1 MRSVIAVEVCNTHL
15 APVKEYQGKTLPSCT
30 HGSSRRTFL
39 TALAAAG
46 ASTFLPIN
54 IHQAQGAPTDLKL
67 GSIDVHHNVFPPA
80 FLSAVMNQPA
90 GPLSLARM
98 VGWNAQRSLAE
109 MDENRVATAITSIT
123 NPGIW
128 LGNAQSARKLAREC
142 NDYSAQLVK
151 YHPGRFGF
159 FAAIPLPDIQG
170 ALGEIEYSLDVLKA
184 DGIGL
189 MTSYGDKWPG
199 DSDFNAVFDE
209 LNRRRAI
216 VYFHP
221 TAPNCC
227 HQLIRDI
234 PDPLIEFPHDTTR
247 AITSLLY
254 SGTFARCRDIRFIF
268 SHAGGTIPMLAGR
281 LTQTGALF
289 GIDRKLPN
297 GVEYELKRLHY
308 EIANS
313 ANRPAMA
320 ALMNLVPATQV
331 LLGTDYPFIPMSATA
346 GELSNLG
353 LSIENLRAIRR
364 DNAVALF
371 PRVKAA

>member
-1 MRSVIAVEVCNTHL
+1 MPSYESNPHVAPGEHQRKTRRSCSHR
-15 APVKEYQGKTLPSCT
+15 P
-30 HGSSRRTFL
+30 SRRTFL

-46 ASTFLPIN
+46 TSAFLPTDIR
-54 IHQAQGAPTDLKL
+54 QAQAVPINLKL
-67 GSIDVHHNVFPPA
+67 GFIDVHHHVFPPA
-80 FLSAVMNQPA
+80 FLSAVMNQPD
-90 GPLSLARM
+90 GPPSLARREQ
-98 VGWNAQRSLAE
+98 WSPQRPLAE
-109 MDENRVATAITSIT
+109 MDQNGVATAVVSITS
-123 NPGIW
+123 PGIW
-128 LGNAQSARKLAREC
+128 FGNAQAPRKLAREC
-142 NDYSAQLVK
+142 NDYSARLVK
-151 YHPGRFGF
+151 DHPERFGF
-159 FAAIPLPDIQG
+159 FATIPLPDTDG
-170 ALGEIEYSLDVLKA
+170 ALREIEHALDVLKA

-199 DSDFNAVFDE
+199 DASLSAVFDE
-209 LNRRRAI
+209 LNRRGAV

-297 GVEYELKRLHY
+297 GVEYELKRL
-308 EIANS
+308 
-313 ANRPAMA
+313 
-320 ALMNLVPATQV
+320 
-331 LLGTDYPFIPMSATA
+331 
-346 GELSNLG
+346 
-353 LSIENLRAIRR
+353 
-364 DNAVALF
+364 
-371 PRVKAA
+371 

>member
-1 MRSVIAVEVCNTHL
+1 MSIQRNSS
-15 APVKEYQGKTLPSCT
+15 KTIRDASA
-30 HGSSRRTFL
+30 SS
-39 TALAAAG
+39 
-46 ASTFLPIN
+46 P
-54 IHQAQGAPTDLKL
+54 
-67 GSIDVHHNVFPPA
+67 
-80 FLSAVMNQPA
+80 
-90 GPLSLARM
+90 
-98 VGWNAQRSLAE
+98 
-109 MDENRVATAITSIT
+109 
-123 NPGIW
+123 
-128 LGNAQSARKLAREC
+128 
-142 NDYSAQLVK
+142 
-151 YHPGRFGF
+151 
-159 FAAIPLPDIQG
+159 IPLPDTEG
-170 ALGEIEYSLDVLKA
+170 ALREIEYSLNVLKA

-199 DSDFNAVFDE
+199 DSRFDVVFDE
-209 LNRRRAI
+209 LNCRRAV

-289 GIDRKLPN
+289 GIDKKLPN
-297 GVEYELKRLHY
+297 GVEYELKRLYY

-320 ALMNLVPATQV
+320 ALMNLVPVSQV
-331 LLGTDYPFIPMSATA
+331 LLGTDYPFIPMPVTA
-346 GELSNLG
+346 GELSTLE
-353 LSIENLRAIRR
+353 LSIANLQAIRR
-364 DNAVALF
+364 DNAATLF
-371 PRVKAA
+371 PRINVA

>member
-1 MRSVIAVEVCNTHL
+1 MPSYDENCHL
-15 APVKEYQGKTLPSCT
+15 ASDYHHGKTRPLFA
-30 HGSSRRTFL
+30 GSTERRAFL
-39 TALAAAG
+39 AALAAAG
-46 ASTFLPIN
+46 ISTCLPSGVLA
-54 IHQAQGAPTDLKL
+54 QALATNLTRGF
-67 GSIDVHHNVFPPA
+67 IDVHHHVFPPA
-80 FLSAVMNQPA
+80 FLAAVMDAPA
-90 GPLSLARM
+90 NSPSRARM
-98 VGWNAQRSLAE
+98 EGWNAQRSLAE
-109 MDENRVATAITSIT
+109 MDMNGIATAFVSIT

-128 LGNAQSARKLAREC
+128 FGNTQSARKLAREC

-151 YHPGRFGF
+151 DHPGRFGF
-159 FAAIPLPDIQG
+159 FAAIPLPDTEG
-170 ALGEIEYSLDVLKA
+170 ALREIEYSLDVLKA

-199 DSDFNAVFDE
+199 DSSFDAVFDE
-209 LNRRRAI
+209 LNRRRAV

-227 HQLIRDI
+227 RQLIRDI

-289 GIDRKLPN
+289 GIDKKLPN

-320 ALMNLVPATQV
+320 ALMNLVPVSQV
-331 LLGTDYPFIPMSATA
+331 LLGTDYPFIPMPATA

-353 LSIENLRAIRR
+353 LSIANLQAIRR
-364 DNAVALF
+364 DNARALF
-371 PRVKAA
+371 PRINVA

>member
-1 MRSVIAVEVCNTHL
+1 MPDYERNPPV
-15 APVKEYQGKTLPSCT
+15 APVEH
-30 HGSSRRTFL
+30 HGRTRSTYAHGPSRRTFL
-39 TALAAAG
+39 TALASAG
-46 ASTFLPIN
+46 ASTFLPTN
-54 IHQAQGAPTDLKL
+54 IRQAQAAPTDLKL
-67 GSIDVHHNVFPPA
+67 GFIDVHHHVFPPA
-80 FLSAVMNQPA
+80 FLSAAMNQSA
-90 GPLSLARM
+90 GPASLAR
-98 VGWNAQRSLAE
+98 VTEWNAQRSLAE
-109 MDENRVATAITSIT
+109 MDENGVATAVTSIT

-128 LGNAQSARKLAREC
+128 FGNAQSARKLARAC
-142 NDYSAQLVK
+142 NEYSAQIVK
-151 YHPGRFGF
+151 DHPGRFGF
-159 FAAIPLPDIQG
+159 FAVIPLPDTEG
-170 ALGEIEYSLDVLKA
+170 ALREIEYSLDVLNA

-199 DSDFNAVFDE
+199 DVGFGAVFDE
-209 LNRRRAI
+209 LNRRRAV

-221 TAPNCC
+221 TAPDCC

-254 SGTFARCRDIRFIF
+254 SGTFSRCRDIRFVF

-289 GIDRKLPN
+289 GINRKLPN
-297 GVEYELKRLHY
+297 GVEHELKRLHY

-320 ALMNLVPATQV
+320 ALMSLVPTTQV
-331 LLGTDYPFIPMSATA
+331 LLGTDYPFIPMPATL
-346 GELSNLG
+346 GELPNLG
-353 LSIENLRAIRR
+353 LSIETLHAIRR

-371 PRVKAA
+371 PRLRAA